1 MSQTSLV
8 YSNEKMLKTQPR
20 QLKFIYNITGAKAN
34 SPVPV
39 GAGSYSAYDAVTQP
53 VIDAYLGTSS
63 EFLAA
68 ALDATAMGANAFA
81 VLMDMK
87 GQCGK
92 ILGAKLEYWSADGA
106 TLNIQLK
113 SWAVSA
119 LTASTAANECAVGA
133 YGNVAV
139 KFTGVTGL
147 DAATT
152 GYVIVTIDWVAK

>member
-8 YSNEKMLKTQPR
+8 YTNEKMLKTQPR
-20 QLKFIYNITGAKAN
+20 PLKFIYNITAAKTN
-34 SPVPV
+34 SPIPV
-39 GAGSYSAYDAVTQP
+39 GSGSFTAYDALSQAT
-53 VIDAYLGTSS
+53 IDAYLGTSS

-68 ALDATAMGANAFA
+68 AFDATAMGANEFA

-92 ILGAKLEYWSADGA
+92 ILGAKIEYWDATGA

-113 SWAVSA
+113 SWAVTT

-133 YGNVAV
+133 YGNIAV
-139 KFTGVTGL
+139 KFTDVTGL

-152 GYVIVTIDWVAK
+152 GYLIVTIDWVAK